1 MDAEKTLLVITGP
14 TASGKTGLA
23 VELADWLQTAVIS
36 ADSRQCYQGMAIGTA
51 QPSAAELARVKHH
64 FINAYPVTEPLSA
77 ATFEREALRHLG
89 DVYEESD
96 TGIVCG
102 GTGLYIKALCEG
114 LDEMPET
121 DPAVAARVEA
131 AYRIGGLNWLQ
142 TTLLREDPQFS
153 NSSEWQNPARLM
165 RALSFYRS
173 NGESILNY
181 RSGQK
186 KERPFCILK
195 VAIDLPREM
204 LYERVN
210 QRVDQ
215 MMAAGLEAEAR
226 SMLPF
231 RNYKALH
238 TVGYSEMFDYFDGHC
253 TLETAVEKI
262 RQHTRNYAKRQLTW
276 LRKDPN
282 IKWLSGAPQ
291 SFAAQ
296 VKQLLSNRDQDLQ
309 D

>member
-1 MDAEKTLLVITGP
+1 MSIDAEKTLLVITGP

-23 VELADWLQTAVIS
+23 VGLAEWLNTSVIS

-51 QPSAAELARVKHH
+51 QPSLAELARVPHH

-77 ATFEREALRHLG
+77 AAFEREALRHLEEI
-89 DVYEESD
+89 YED
-96 TGIVCG
+96 RGAAIVCG

-131 AYRIGGLNWLQ
+131 AYRIGGLSWLQ
-142 TTLLREDPQFS
+142 DTLMREDPRFA
-153 NSSEWQNPARLM
+153 SSHEWQNPARLM

-173 NGESILNY
+173 NGESILEY
-181 RSGQK
+181 RSGQRK
-186 KERPFCILK
+186 PRPFRILK
-195 VAIDLPREM
+195 VAIDLPREL
-204 LYERVN
+204 LYERIN

-215 MMAAGLEAEAR
+215 MMEAGLEAEAR
-226 SMLPF
+226 AMLPF

-238 TVGYSEMFDYFDGHC
+238 TVGYAEMFEYFDGHC
-253 TLETAVEKI
+253 SLAAAVEKI

-276 LRKDPN
+276 LRKDPE
-282 IKWLSGAPQ
+282 IRWISGDPAD
-291 SFAAQ
+291 FEAQ
-296 VKQLLSNRDQDLQ
+296 VRRMLAAG
-309 D
+309 

>member
-1 MDAEKTLLVITGP
+1 MDAEKNLLVITGP

-23 VELADWLQTAVIS
+23 IELADWLRTAVIS
-36 ADSRQCYQGMAIGTA
+36 ADSRQCYTGMAIGTA
-51 QPSAAELARVKHH
+51 QPSAAELARVRHH

-77 ATFEREALRHLG
+77 ATFEREALRHL
-89 DVYEESD
+89 EEIYDESG

-131 AYRIGGLNWLQ
+131 AYRIGGLSWLQ
-142 TTLLREDPQFS
+142 NALMKEDPRFAY
-153 NSSEWQNPARLM
+153 NSEWQNPARLM
-165 RALSFYRS
+165 RALSFFRS
-173 NGESILNY
+173 NGESILDY

-186 KERPFCILK
+186 KKRPFRCLK
-195 VAIDLPREM
+195 VAIDLPREL
-204 LYERVN
+204 LYERIN

-215 MMAAGLEAEAR
+215 MMEAGLEAEAR
-226 SMLPF
+226 AMLPF

-253 TLETAVEKI
+253 SLETAIEKI

-282 IKWLSGAPQ
+282 MKWLSGDPGT
-291 SFAAQ
+291 FADQ
-296 VKQLLSNRDQDLQ
+296 VKALLK
-309 D
+309 